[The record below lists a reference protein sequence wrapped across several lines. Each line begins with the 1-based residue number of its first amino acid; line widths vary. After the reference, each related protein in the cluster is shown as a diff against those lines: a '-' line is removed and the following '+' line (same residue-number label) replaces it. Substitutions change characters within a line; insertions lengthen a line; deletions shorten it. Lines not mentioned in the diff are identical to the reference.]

1 MYDIFETIRDFLD
14 RGGQVIVVIAWV
26 IFAMWT
32 MIIERVLYLRTE
44 HRRRVQAA
52 FDELSERPDEGSW
65 TFEAVRTG
73 AISQLGQRLQ
83 AGIPMIRTLAAV
95 CPLLGLL
102 GTVTG
107 MIVIFDVMAAMGN
120 SSPRAVA
127 GGVAQATMTTMA
139 GMVGALSGV
148 FPATLLARVSSQ
160 NISTLRSHDT
170 VVAFPPTRLPP
181 LGRGVRML
189 IALSMAFVI
198 TTLLVYGMQRLIE
211 TGERALTEEARI
223 YIPDFVR
230 IQREESVERKQV
242 KPDKVPP
249 AETSPENAVSP
260 DLAETN
266 EGVGVG
272 VDFSSGNRSLD
283 SGFTLNV
290 AGLTSFENAD
300 ADYMPLVKVA
310 PIYPRRAAARGLAG
324 WVLVRFTVT
333 SAGSVKDVE
342 VLESTDPIFERA
354 AVQAALKFKYKP
366 RIVDGEA
373 VEVTGVLHYIRFDV
387 EE

>member
-1 MYDIFETIRDFLD
+1 
-14 RGGQVIVVIAWV
+14 
-26 IFAMWT
+26 
-32 MIIERVLYLRTE
+32 
-44 HRRRVQAA
+44 
-52 FDELSERPDEGSW
+52 
-65 TFEAVRTG
+65 
-73 AISQLGQRLQ
+73 
-83 AGIPMIRTLAAV
+83 
-95 CPLLGLL
+95 
-102 GTVTG
+102 
-107 MIVIFDVMAAMGN
+107 
-120 SSPRAVA
+120 
-127 GGVAQATMTTMA
+127 
-139 GMVGALSGV
+139 
-148 FPATLLARVSSQ
+148 
-160 NISTLRSHDT
+160 
-170 VVAFPPTRLPP
+170 
-181 LGRGVRML
+181 ML